1 MAKVLEIFKNEEIID
16 FSQGLGSLLNK
27 DMMGDRLFPD
37 TKTKNL
43 KATYYQLS
51 DGMQIP
57 TMAQVHAFDSE
68 AKIGSRPTIEKIT
81 VEKFLVKEKI
91 NLSELEREYFD
102 NGVTEANELKQFL
115 FNDFGR
121 LAQSVKTRVEVAKM
135 ELLYSGKITVKENKL
150 NYTIGDGLD
159 IAKQSK
165 DWSAADADILGDI
178 DALVKLAK
186 DKGYTVNKVITSGK
200 ILAKMRA
207 NKGIQTAIYGV
218 NGIGTYVS
226 DEQLKNL
233 MQSMFGLSLEI
244 NDELYRIDADTTK
257 RYIPEN
263 KFILVTTFNGVVGQC
278 IWGVTPEER
287 EQGIWTTKSSNQFI
301 TLTGWAEKDPVVEWF
316 KASGLAVPFLR
327 NTKGHVVA
335 DIKLA

>member
-81 VEKFLVKEKI
+81 LEKFLVKEKI
-91 NLSELEREYFD
+91 NISELEREYSD
-102 NGVTEANELKQFL
+102 NGVVEANELKQFL

-159 IAKQSK
+159 IPKQSK
-165 DWSAADADILGDI
+165 DWSSADVDILGDI
-178 DALVKLAK
+178 AAMVKLAK
-186 DKGYTVNKVITSGK
+186 DKGYVVNKVITSGS
-200 ILAKMRA
+200 ILAKMRS
-207 NKGIQTAIYGV
+207 NKGVQTAIYGTAGV
-218 NGIGTYVS
+218 GTYVS
-226 DEQLKNL
+226 DTRLKDL
-233 MQSMFGLSLEI
+233 MREMFGLEVEI

-263 KFILVTTFNGVVGQC
+263 KFILVTAFNGIVGNC

-287 EQGIWTTKSSNQFI
+287 QQGIWTTKSSNQFI
-301 TLTGWAEKDPVVEWF
+301 TLTGWATEDPVVEWF

-327 NTKGHVVA
+327 NGKGHVVA